1 MRGLTDQAIQT
12 PEQQKWLHKLLGYDF
27 SIEYKPGKE
36 NIVVD
41 YLSRSFFMAWS
52 QPQLS
57 ILSNLREAILV
68 DPKLKAIVD
77 LCITNHPPNPNYS
90 VHDHLLFWKGR
101 LVLPADHEI
110 VQKILHEF
118 HSSMLGGHAG
128 FARTLARISAQ
139 FFWHG
144 MNRDIKAYVQNCLTC
159 QQAKTEAT
167 LPAGLLQPLPIP
179 DQIWEDIAM
188 DFITGLPSSGGYTVI
203 LVVIDRLS
211 KYAHFSPLKANYS
224 SKVVAETFMK
234 FVVKLHG
241 FPKTIV
247 LDRDKIF
254 TSQFW
259 QHLFRLSGTS
269 LNMSTAYHPQ
279 FDGQSEALN
288 KCLEMYLR
296 CLGPNIGIIQL
307 IILVLA

>member
-41 YLSRSFFMAWS
+41 SLSRSFFMAWS

-77 LCITNHPPNPNYS
+77 LCITNQPHNPNYS
-90 VHDHLLFWKGR
+90 IRDHLLFWKGR

-179 DQIWEDIAM
+179 DQIWEDLVM

-211 KYAHFSPLKANYS
+211 KYAHFSPLKEDYS

-247 LDRDKIF
+247 SDKDKIF
-254 TSQFW
+254 T
-259 QHLFRLSGTS
+259 
-269 LNMSTAYHPQ
+269 N
-279 FDGQSEALN
+279 
-288 KCLEMYLR
+288 
-296 CLGPNIGIIQL
+296 
-307 IILVLA
+307 